1 MPTSK
6 RLSSVPTWRAAGN
19 CFAGCG
25 FRTNLSIRGVSHR
38 ASQPFGRAATTR
50 RASPTRSVDRARCA
64 SSTQA
69 TAMSPIGCSVTCE
82 FAPRRGGGSASGSR
96 CAVRGASRACPV
108 PVTLDSPVSS
118 DLSVLS
124 QCARRRWVESG
135 LKGTW
140 RGPASRPVAA
150 RFGKSGPGPPRGRGW
165 GRGGAGPEVT
175 TEFQQQL
182 SVRHRRCGP
191 VRKNMAKNP
200 ERTPN
205 A

>member
-25 FRTNLSIRGVSHR
+25 FRTNLSIKGVSHR

-64 SSTQA
+64 LSTQA
-69 TAMSPIGCSVTCE
+69 TAMSHIGCSVTCE

-140 RGPASRPVAA
+140 RGPASRPVRRLDSGSPVPGRRGAA
-150 RFGKSGPGPPRGRGW
+150 AGGV
-165 GRGGAGPEVT
+165 GRGGRAGPEL
-175 TEFQQQL
+175 ESQ
-182 SVRHRRCGP
+182 
-191 VRKNMAKNP
+191 
-200 ERTPN
+200 
-205 A
+205 